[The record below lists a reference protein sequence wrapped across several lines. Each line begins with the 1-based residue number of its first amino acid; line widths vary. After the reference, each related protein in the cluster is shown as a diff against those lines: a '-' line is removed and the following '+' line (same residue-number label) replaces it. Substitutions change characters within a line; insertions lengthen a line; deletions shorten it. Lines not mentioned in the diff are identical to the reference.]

1 MRLIL
6 DTHALIWFVQDA
18 ARLPQATKDAIET
31 AAEVFVSAASL
42 WEMTTKHR
50 AGKLPEIGPLLAD
63 YERIFAQDDI
73 RPLPVDLR
81 HAALAGGMDGEHK
94 DPFDRMLCAQAIVE
108 NLTIVSAD
116 KALDAFGVVRLW
128 HAA

>member
-1 MRLIL
+1 MRLLL

-18 ARLPQATKDAIET
+18 DRLPKAAKDAVET
-31 AAEVFVSAASL
+31 AAEVYASAASL

-63 YERIFAQDDI
+63 YESVFAKDDI
-73 RPLPVDLR
+73 RPLPIDLR

-94 DPFDRMLCAQAIVE
+94 DPFDRILCAQALVE
-108 NLTIVSAD
+108 DLVLVSAD
-116 KALDAFGVVRLW
+116 KALDAFGVIRLW
-128 HAA
+128 DAA